1 RHLGYIADLG
11 FTQVWPTP
19 LIENN
24 SATYSYHGY
33 AATDFYKIDPRF
45 GSHEDYLDFVRA
57 ARERKIGV
65 IQDIVLNHV
74 GAGHWWL
81 RDLP

>member
-1 RHLGYIADLG
+1 PSCRLGGRHGGDLAGLRRHLGYIADLG

-45 GSHEDYLDFVRA
+45 GSHEDYLD
-57 ARERKIGV
+57 
-65 IQDIVLNHV
+65 
-74 GAGHWWL
+74 
-81 RDLP
+81 